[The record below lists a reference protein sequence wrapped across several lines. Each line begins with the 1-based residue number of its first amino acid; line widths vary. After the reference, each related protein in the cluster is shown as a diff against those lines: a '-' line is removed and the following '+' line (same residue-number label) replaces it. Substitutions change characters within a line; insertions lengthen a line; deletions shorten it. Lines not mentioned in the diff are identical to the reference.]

1 MLEVW
6 DEEEVS
12 VVGCVSVINCARGG
26 EVARLKRNV
35 LP

>member
-12 VVGCVSVINCARGG
+12 VVGCVSVIKCARGG
-26 EVARLKRNV
+26 EVGRA
-35 LP
+35 

>member
-26 EVARLKRNV
+26 EVGRA
-35 LP
+35 